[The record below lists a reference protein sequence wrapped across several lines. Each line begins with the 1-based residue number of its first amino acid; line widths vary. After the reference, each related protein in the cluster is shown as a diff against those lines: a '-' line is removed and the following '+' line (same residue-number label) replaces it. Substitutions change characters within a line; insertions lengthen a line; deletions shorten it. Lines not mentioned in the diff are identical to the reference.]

1 MTPLERRYRRWTV
14 TYPTEYRQEHQ
25 SELLAT
31 LLEGRARRCVA
42 QLA

>member
-1 MTPLERRYRRWTV
+1 MV
-14 TYPTEYRQEHQ
+14 TYSTEYRRQRQ
-25 SELLAT
+25 SEILAT